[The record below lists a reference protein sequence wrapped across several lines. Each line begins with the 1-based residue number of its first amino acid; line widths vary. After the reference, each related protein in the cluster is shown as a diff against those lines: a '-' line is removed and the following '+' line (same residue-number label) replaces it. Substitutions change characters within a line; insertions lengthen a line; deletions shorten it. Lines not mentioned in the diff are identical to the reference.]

1 MMKLAGTKRCL
12 LVLIMLLGLWTAPAF
27 AQGCAMCY
35 ASAKGA
41 PKEGQRALSRAIL
54 ILLVPPLGVMTV
66 GVGCAFR
73 YGKRR
78 DEELDREAEEE
89 QALSRDKNLDA

>member
-1 MMKLAGTKRCL
+1 M
-12 LVLIMLLGLWTAPAF
+12 LILLLGLWTAPGF
-27 AQGCAMCY
+27 SQGCSMCY
-35 ASAKGA
+35 AAVKGA

-78 DEELDREAEEE
+78 DIELDRE
-89 QALSRDKNLDA
+89 SDKGRPGQDNDLNS

>member
-1 MMKLAGTKRCL
+1 MRSVA
-12 LVLIMLLGLWTAPAF
+12 VLILLLGLWTAPAMS
-27 AQGCAMCY
+27 QGCSMCY
-35 ASAKGA
+35 AAAKGA

-78 DEELDREAEEE
+78 DLELDWESETDQPLKRNDD
-89 QALSRDKNLDA
+89 LNS

>member
-1 MMKLAGTKRCL
+1 MRLAGLIRRVAL
-12 LVLIMLLGLWTAPAF
+12 LVLLLGLWTTPVF
-27 AQGCAMCY
+27 SQGCAMCY
-35 ASAKGA
+35 AAAKGT

-78 DEELDREAEEE
+78 DMDLDREPETD
-89 QALSRDKNLDA
+89 QSLNGNKDLND

>member
-1 MMKLAGTKRCL
+1 MRFAGVMRSVTIL
-12 LVLIMLLGLWTAPAF
+12 LLLLGLWTAPAF
-27 AQGCAMCY
+27 SQGCSMCY
-35 ASAKGA
+35 AAVKGA

-78 DEELDREAEEE
+78 DLELDRESETDR
-89 QALSRDKNLDA
+89 LPH

>member
-1 MMKLAGTKRCL
+1 MRLAGLIRRVAL
-12 LVLIMLLGLWTAPAF
+12 LVLLLGLWTAPAF
-27 AQGCAMCY
+27 SQGCAMCY
-35 ASAKGA
+35 AAAKGT

-78 DEELDREAEEE
+78 DMDLDRESETD
-89 QALSRDKNLDA
+89 QSLNGNKDLND